1 MIVIMF
7 KNMFINSIIITPICT
22 NRSWRSG

>member
-1 MIVIMF
+1 MF